1 MAIDIRNILQLKGEF
16 CFLNTNCLGYS
27 EQYKKIS
34 ACQKEGKKELEYC
47 TDTMDIFFYIPYKKN
62 Q

>member
-1 MAIDIRNILQLKGEF
+1 MAIDIRNSLQLKREF
-16 CFLNTNCLGYS
+16 YFLNTNCLGYS

-47 TDTMDIFFYIPYKKN
+47 TDTMDRFFYIPYKKN